1 MELDLDLLK
10 EICANYGVEVI
21 ENEPGG
27 FIFSNNEYNE
37 ILKSIK
43 LEFKKSKLNFNGYE
57 EIEKVVFDKVS
68 IEKILDVREKKEK
81 ILKDLHNIFV
91 DFKFG
96 FLENKDFEFYLLYK
110 ITNSIYYDKF
120 DKRKFKDELYLLCE
134 KYLND
139 DELEELVIIYDY
151 ADKL

>member
-43 LEFKKSKLNFNGYE
+43 LEFKKSKLNFNGYK
-57 EIEKVVFDKVS
+57 EIENKKVNIITDL
-68 IEKILDVREKKEK
+68 KISYSK
-81 ILKDLHNIFV
+81 N
-91 DFKFG
+91 
-96 FLENKDFEFYLLYK
+96 LL
-110 ITNSIYYDKF
+110 
-120 DKRKFKDELYLLCE
+120 LG
-134 KYLND
+134 
-139 DELEELVIIYDY
+139 
-151 ADKL
+151 A